1 MNKKEYLIKL
11 LEQLS
16 PVWSLAKWFK
26 IIVEQWELSDSIID
40 MLIEAIKWA
49 IHVVKSDIAQ
59 SKLQKWMTYLEEMKD
74 IEQKENMED
83 SQELQKL
90 DQLLQDF

>member
-26 IIVEQWELSDSIID
+26 IIVEQWELDDSILE

-49 IHVVKSDIAQ
+49 IYVVKNDIAKW
-59 SKLQKWMTYLEEMKD
+59 KLEKWMTYIEEMKD
-74 IEQKENMED
+74 IEKKENMED